1 MPALL
6 RPPQVGSFAAP
17 RQSGVLKLV
26 FGGLTD
32 HQRQLGFQGPFHR
45 PEVLPTPAGKRG
57 KLGRDL
63 WETRDGRGRKGQQVI
78 NCVRREVLRSGPRA
92 ACASPESSR
101 FPGGTYALVGPPLG
115 RTETFWGQAEQ
126 CGSTEWT
133 AMIRRPRHRRART
146 TIPGMPRPATPIR
159 PAGGWTQTTTPGML
173 PGACRGPLHPS
184 DLWGMG
190 ADYNSRHA
198 PQSEFCNSYWSSPAV
213 GRRLTLAI
221 PSASVLAN
229 NGSGVLKITLSMSD
243 F

>member
-1 MPALL
+1 M

-17 RQSGVLKLV
+17 RQSGVFQLV

-45 PEVLPTPAGKRG
+45 PEVLPTSAGKG
-57 KLGRDL
+57 IKLGRDL

-78 NCVRREVLRSGPRA
+78 SCVRREVLRLGPRA
-92 ACASPESSR
+92 ACAPPESSR

-115 RTETFWGQAEQ
+115 RTETFWGQAAQ

-146 TIPGMPRPATPIR
+146 TTPDMPRPSTPIR
-159 PAGGWTQTTTPGML
+159 PAGGWTRTTTPGMLHGAEAHNTHQTCGGWAQTTTPGML
-173 PGACRGPLHPS
+173 RRA
-184 DLWGMG
+184 
-190 ADYNSRHA
+190 
-198 PQSEFCNSYWSSPAV
+198 EFCNSYWSSPAV
-213 GRRLTLAI
+213 GRRLTRAI
-221 PSASVLAN
+221 PPASVLTN
-229 NGSGVLKITLSMSD
+229 NGSGVLKVALSMSN

>member
-6 RPPQVGSFAAP
+6 RPPRVGSFAAP

-146 TIPGMPRPATPIR
+146 TIPDMPRPATPIR

-173 PGACRGPLHPS
+173 PGAEAHYTRQTCGGWAQTTTP
-184 DLWGMG
+184 GMLRR
-190 ADYNSRHA
+190 A
-198 PQSEFCNSYWSSPAV
+198 EFCNSYWSSPAV